1 MFSIFPLNRTFILT
15 IAGFLVLAG
24 LIAFTEHRQ
33 NHRQC
38 EGIDIRMD
46 EVDGHRF
53 LNRNDVLRT
62 LTNDGADPLLGN
74 NYADMDLKRLE
85 ERLKRNGLV
94 KSCQLFRDL
103 KGILIVDIKQQRPL
117 ARLVPDGDENKSA
130 FAGYY
135 LTEEGRWFP
144 LSMNY
149 TARVM
154 LVSGPYFSERKSL
167 TTEKNQS
174 LLKLLK
180 QIETDPFWKAQV
192 AQVVIDKNRE
202 VTLIPQVGDC
212 LIEIGQPVE
221 LEAKFEKIKLFYKH
235 ILPLEGW
242 EKYHRVSVQYRNQIV
257 CE

>member
-1 MFSIFPLNRTFILT
+1 MFSIFPLNRSFILT
-15 IAGFLVLAG
+15 IAGLVALVS

-38 EGIDIRMD
+38 EDIDIRMD

-62 LTNDGADPLLGN
+62 LTNEGADPLLGDS
-74 NYADMDLKRLE
+74 YANMDLKVLEKRLNQ
-85 ERLKRNGLV
+85 NGLI

-103 KGILIVDIKQQRPL
+103 SGVLIVDIKQQRPL
-117 ARLVPDGDENKSA
+117 ARLVPDGNKDQSA

-144 LSMNY
+144 LSLNY
-149 TARVM
+149 TARVV
-154 LVSGPYFSERKSL
+154 LLSGTYFSERKSL
-167 TTEKNQS
+167 TTEQNQP
-174 LLKLLK
+174 LLGLLK
-180 QIETDPFWKAQV
+180 QIETDPFWKAQI
-192 AQVVIDKNRE
+192 AQVVVDKNSE

-221 LEAKFEKIKLFYKH
+221 LESKFEKIKLFYKH
-235 ILPLEGW
+235 ILPLKGW
-242 EKYHRVSVQYRNQIV
+242 ERYQRVSVQYRNQIV